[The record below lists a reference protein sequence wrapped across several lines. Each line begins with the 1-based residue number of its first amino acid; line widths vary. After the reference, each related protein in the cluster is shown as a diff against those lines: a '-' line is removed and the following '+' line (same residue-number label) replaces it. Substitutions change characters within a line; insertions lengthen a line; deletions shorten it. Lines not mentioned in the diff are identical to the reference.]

1 MLWRRSVPRAEP
13 VSTSEVV
20 SAVKA
25 RSVVIAAGGTGGHI
39 FPGLA
44 LADAIKRSAPQ
55 SHISFVGTK
64 RGLESRLVVDAG
76 YPLDL
81 VDMVPMIR
89 DQLVRFPF
97 ALVRSVVQSRRILRE
112 RGANVAVGMGGYSS
126 APLMIAARIARI
138 PSLIHESG
146 AIPGRANLFAARFT
160 DNVAVSFAN
169 AAKSFKRA
177 RVVGMP
183 ISADISHSFDPAE
196 RAVNRATF
204 DVPHGASV
212 VLVIGG
218 SQGATTLNRAA
229 IGLAKRWITREDL
242 FIILKTGKAHLGD
255 IAREIDAL
263 GAGGRIRCVSFIE
276 KMSEAYGAADVAV
289 CRAGA
294 GTIAELAAVGLPAVL
309 IPYPHAP
316 YDHQAVNASVLVD
329 TGGAEMVRDQEATPD
344 RLGAIIEEMLSDP
357 EALMARRESLRSV
370 ARPQAADDL
379 ARWVLELGGMVASG

>member
-1 MLWRRSVPRAEP
+1 M
-13 VSTSEVV
+13 

-44 LADAIKRSAPQ
+44 LADAIKRAAPGTR
-55 SHISFVGTK
+55 IAFVGTK

-81 VDMVPMIR
+81 IDMVPMVR

-97 ALVRSVVQSRRILRE
+97 ALVRSVVQARRILRE
-112 RGANVAVGMGGYSS
+112 RGADVAVGMGGYSS
-126 APLMIAARIARI
+126 APLMIAARTARI

-160 DNVAVSFAN
+160 GNIALSFAT

-183 ISADISHSFDPAE
+183 ISDDLSRTPDPAQ
-196 RAVNRATF
+196 RAVHRATF
-204 DVPHGASV
+204 GVPHGARV

-229 IGLAKRWITREDL
+229 IGLAKRWLTREDL
-242 FIILKTGKAHLGD
+242 FIILKTGKAHLAD
-255 IAREIDAL
+255 IEREIDAL
-263 GAGGRIRCVSFIE
+263 GAGERIRCLSFIE
-276 KMSEAYGAADVAV
+276 KMSEAYGVADVAV

-316 YDHQAVNASVLVD
+316 YDHQAVNASVLVE
-329 TGGAEMVRDQEATPD
+329 TGGAEMVRDHEATPD
-344 RLGAIIEEMLSDP
+344 RLGGIIEKMLDDP

-370 ARPQAADDL
+370 AHPQAADEL
-379 ARWVLELGGMVASG
+379 ARWVLELGGLVASG